1 MPAQLWDSV
10 RVSKSSSA
18 ALMRPDHIVRTFA
31 KAGGVAILWLLTFS
45 SVGQAAPGPLRAL
58 DRLVCDAQPQAL
70 RKLLRHPKSYGGPL
84 ATKQR
89 RSWLGLR
96 FDLTDH
102 LHRAKRTTIGSD
114 AAAIQNDAPAA
125 RVASDDRSLPS
136 LQSLGFL
143 AGPVD
148 SHPRTR
154 NFSPRS
160 PRGPPA
166 C

>member
-1 MPAQLWDSV
+1 
-10 RVSKSSSA
+10 
-18 ALMRPDHIVRTFA
+18 MRLLTRT
-31 KAGGVAILWLLTFS
+31 AGIAILWLLTCS
-45 SVGQAAPGPLRAL
+45 SVTYAAPGGQGRS
-58 DRLVCDAQPQAL
+58 RLVCETNSQSL

-84 ATKQR
+84 ATKPKR
-89 RSWLGLR
+89 TRLGLR

-102 LHRAKRTTIGSD
+102 LRRAKHTITGND

-125 RVASDDRSLPS
+125 RVDADDQSLPS

-143 AGPVD
+143 TGPVD

-154 NFSPRS
+154 DFSPRS

-166 C
+166 AV

>member
-1 MPAQLWDSV
+1 
-10 RVSKSSSA
+10 
-18 ALMRPDHIVRTFA
+18 MRPDQIVRTLV

-45 SVGQAAPGPLRAL
+45 SVSHAAPGPFKAL
-58 DRLVCDAQPQAL
+58 DRLVCDAQSQAL
-70 RKLLRHPKSYGGPL
+70 RKLLRHPKSYGGPVT
-84 ATKQR
+84 TKQR
-89 RSWLGLR
+89 RSRLGLR

-102 LHRAKRTTIGSD
+102 LHRAKRTPVGND

-125 RVASDDRSLPS
+125 RIVSDDQSLPS

-154 NFSPRS
+154 DFSPRS

-166 C
+166 AV